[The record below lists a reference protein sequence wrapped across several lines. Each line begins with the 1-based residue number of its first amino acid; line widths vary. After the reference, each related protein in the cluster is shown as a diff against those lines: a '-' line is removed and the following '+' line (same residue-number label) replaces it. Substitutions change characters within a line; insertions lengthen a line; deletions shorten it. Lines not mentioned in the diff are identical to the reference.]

1 MDFAQLDSKDIF
13 HHSQAGYLP
22 SDFLTPSPS
31 AYEGRWDSIAS
42 YQSTSSYAKSF
53 SSSIYSSQMPPTP
66 SSQRDSLADDFTF
79 VHYHSSFEKASL
91 NSGVDASFGEYQPE
105 VSLPIKPRPRSN
117 EDYSTFGYEP
127 EWVYVQPPGPYG
139 PMRSIRTQQND
150 ILPAAGD
157 FASALHSLVGSQ
169 AGQSS
174 IQAPIEEVSVFNSSG
189 IGSSSMTYPEQGTH
203 PASFPSSTQWECG
216 GLPSE
221 TIFPCMEA
229 SSATMMPCDSIIE
242 VDERYIPIQPDAFE
256 DGLSSYNGCSSP
268 IPSPRREVY
277 LDTKTEPFHQM
288 KEEPEEDA
296 HEEKFS
302 RSIDVSPTGGKGVKK
317 ERRGS
322 GVPKK
327 KSRTSE
333 HKVGYLRLKE
343 GPLQVKIDSNFGV
356 DINGNYYSTN
366 GLSSKKLVCNIDNCD
381 RGFQRPEHLKR
392 HRDTHFGIQNFH
404 CVMCVRDF
412 QRNDNCKAH
421 YLTHLQIPGRKAK
434 KNTRWSLE
442 ELEQRVQRATKF
454 PDPDNPRP
462 ATISTEEAAKLIE
475 KLRSK
480 WEEEFPAGR
489 LRRG

>member
-1 MDFAQLDSKDIF
+1 
-13 HHSQAGYLP
+13 
-22 SDFLTPSPS
+22 
-31 AYEGRWDSIAS
+31 
-42 YQSTSSYAKSF
+42 
-53 SSSIYSSQMPPTP
+53 MPPTP

-79 VHYHSSFEKASL
+79 VHYHSSFEKVSP
-91 NSGVDASFGEYQPE
+91 NCGVDASFGEYQPE
-105 VSLPIKPRPRSN
+105 ASLPIKPRPRSI
-117 EDYSTFGYEP
+117 EDHSTLGYEP
-127 EWVYVQPPGPYG
+127 EWVYVQPPEPYG

-157 FASALHSLVGSQ
+157 FASVLHSLVGSQ
-169 AGQSS
+169 AGQSP
-174 IQAPIEEVSVFNSSG
+174 IQAPIEEVSVPNSWV
-189 IGSSSMTYPEQGTH
+189 IGSSSMTYPEQDLPYASYGTH
-203 PASFPSSTQWECG
+203 PLSFSSSMQWDWG

-229 SSATMMPCDSIIE
+229 SSATIMPFDSMIE
-242 VDERYIPIQPDAFE
+242 VDERSYIPIQPDAFG
-256 DGLSSYNGCSSP
+256 DGLSSYDGCSSP
-268 IPSPRREVY
+268 IPNPRREVY
-277 LDTKTEPFHQM
+277 PDTKTEPFHQM

-296 HEEKFS
+296 YEEKFS

-327 KSRTSE
+327 KSRTSK

-366 GLSSKKLVCNIDNCD
+366 ELSSKKLVCNIDNCD
-381 RGFQRPEHLKR
+381 MGFQRPEHLKR
-392 HRDTHFGIQNFH
+392 HRDIHFGIQNFH

-412 QRNDNCKAH
+412 QRNDNCKDH

-434 KNTRWSLE
+434 KNARWSLE

-462 ATISTEEAAKLIE
+462 ATISTEEAAKIIE
-475 KLRSK
+475 KLRSR
-480 WEEEFPAGR
+480 WEKEFPTGR